1 MRKPTVLCCG
11 QVPRFNEKI
20 GELEHVAFLEEI
32 DMPPARLKK
41 YDVFRAFKY
50 AGTILFCLLP
60 VIWLPSAIIAGDA
73 WPFLLRILC
82 VGQFLASLFFYLLGT
97 SGCEDLQTDTNIDNY
112 PEVSQKWQAQ
122 AEEAYRLEAEYKKA
136 HAEAIIISN
145 ALRTH
150 SPADTEKLWAMIKEL
165 SQKN

>member
-41 YDVFRAFKY
+41 YNVFRAFKY
-50 AGTILFCLLP
+50 AGAILFCLLP

-82 VGQFLASLFFYLLGT
+82 AGQFLASLFFYLLGV
-97 SGCEDLQTDTNIDNY
+97 SECEDLQTDTNIDNY
-112 PEVSQKWQAQ
+112 PEVSQK
-122 AEEAYRLEAEYKKA
+122 
-136 HAEAIIISN
+136 
-145 ALRTH
+145 
-150 SPADTEKLWAMIKEL
+150 
-165 SQKN
+165 

>member
-1 MRKPTVLCCG
+1 MLG
-11 QVPRFNEKI
+11 QFFFAYCQLYGCPRQ
-20 GELEHVAFLEEI
+20 LSL
-32 DMPPARLKK
+32 
-41 YDVFRAFKY
+41 
-50 AGTILFCLLP
+50 
-60 VIWLPSAIIAGDA
+60 GDA

-112 PEVSQKWQAQ
+112 PGVSQKWQAQ

-145 ALRTH
+145 ALKTH
-150 SPADTEKLWAMIKEL
+150 SPADAEKLWAMIKEL